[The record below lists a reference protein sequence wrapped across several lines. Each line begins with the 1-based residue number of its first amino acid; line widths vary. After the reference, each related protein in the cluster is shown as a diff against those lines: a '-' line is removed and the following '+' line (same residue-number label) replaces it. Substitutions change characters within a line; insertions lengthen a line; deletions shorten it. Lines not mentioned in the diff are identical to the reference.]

1 MLMGIQV
8 IHTVFQVSLTL
19 GTIAELQI
27 WIVLLG
33 SSADSALVVGQLNF
47 LRLRCLHVRFKLLFS
62 LNLLWI
68 DFVVISRHQEENY
81 KIQHSQTH
89 TDSGN
94 QAAKQ
99 EFI

>member
-47 LRLRCLHVRFKLLFS
+47 LACAVFMSDLNFCFLLISFG
-62 LNLLWI
+62 LILL
-68 DFVVISRHQEENY
+68 
-81 KIQHSQTH
+81 
-89 TDSGN
+89 
-94 QAAKQ
+94 
-99 EFI
+99 